1 MIICRKKK
9 GEMMTGKQVTIDEAF
24 EKGIRNG
31 SPLLY
36 KDSLSGMKE
45 LNEGQ
50 IIDVKNKAGKFIGR
64 GYYAIQNKGIGW
76 LLTINEQ
83 EAIDFAFFAKKIK
96 AANDKR
102 AALYHDNETT
112 AFRLFNGEGD
122 GIGGFT
128 VDRYDQ
134 FLLIQWYSKGIYEY
148 KEWIIKAFESHVD
161 FKGIYEKKRFDTN
174 GTYVEGDDFAYG
186 EEGQFPIM
194 VKENGMK
201 FAVDLNEGAMTGIF
215 LDQREVRKTIRDK
228 YAKGMDVLNTFSYTG
243 AFSVAAAAGGSKTT
257 TSVDLANRSRAK
269 TTMNFEYNDIE
280 LADQKIVVED
290 VFHYFKYAVKKQLQ
304 FDMVILDP
312 PSFARSKKHT
322 FSAAKD
328 YSKLLKEAIS
338 ITKQSGIIVASTNCS
353 TFDMKKFKQFIHEA
367 FNKQKDN
374 YEILEEFGLPE
385 DFANIRH
392 LKESNYLKVVFI
404 KKRK

>member
-1 MIICRKKK
+1 
-9 GEMMTGKQVTIDEAF
+9 MMTVKQVTIEEAF
-24 EKGIRNG
+24 EKSIRNG

-36 KDSLSGMKE
+36 KDSLRGIKG
-45 LNEGQ
+45 LHEGQ
-50 IIDVKNKAGKFIGR
+50 VIDVKNNAGKFIGR

-76 LLTINEQ
+76 ILTTNPQ
-83 EAIDFAFFAKKIK
+83 EAIDYSFFEGKIK
-96 AANDKR
+96 AANNRR

-128 VDRYDQ
+128 VDKYDQ
-134 FLLIQWYSKGIYEY
+134 YLLIQWYSKGIYEY
-148 KEWIIKAFESHVD
+148 KEWIIKALDTHVE

-174 GTYVEGDDFAYG
+174 GTYVEGDDFTFG
-186 EEGQFPIM
+186 EPGEFPIM
-194 VKENGMK
+194 VKESGMN

-228 YAKGMDVLNTFSYTG
+228 YAQGKDVLNTFSYTG
-243 AFSVAAAAGGSKTT
+243 AFSVAAAIGGSKST

-269 TTMNFEYNDIE
+269 TSLNFEYNDIS
-280 LADQKIVVED
+280 LTDQKIVVED
-290 VFHYFKYAVKKQLQ
+290 VFHYFKYAVKKQLA

-328 YSKLLKEAIS
+328 YANLLKEAIS
-338 ITKQSGIIVASTNCS
+338 ITKQLGVIVASTNCS

-367 FNKQKDN
+367 FGKQKDR
-374 YEILEEFGLPE
+374 YTILEEFGLPE

-404 KKRK
+404 KKLK